1 MNRETVM
8 KELAL
13 LLDDVLIHPAVAGEI
28 KQLILGTGNEKKFI
42 KQLTKQVGL
51 LKEYGINVIQLPQF
65 EKLKNY
71 RGLYSMHLESNVYN
85 IRMLYTYGKMA
96 KLYCIAFMKKRAR
109 KLLAMRNMHQLQ
121 WKENGKWRFDYECK
135 TNEIK

>member
-1 MNRETVM
+1 MDLRRYILWLQILLISNIINKKEKDDGVNRETVM

-71 RGLYSMHLESNVYN
+71 SCL
-85 IRMLYTYGKMA
+85 LYTSDA
-96 KLYCIAFMKKRAR
+96 A
-109 KLLAMRNMHQLQ
+109 
-121 WKENGKWRFDYECK
+121 DD
-135 TNEIK
+135 

>member
-1 MNRETVM
+1 MNKKEKDDGVNRETVM

-28 KQLILGTGNEKKFI
+28 KQLILGTGNEIKFI

-85 IRMLYTYGKMA
+85 IRMLYTYGKDGEIILHCFYEKEGKEVTGYEKHA
-96 KLYCIAFMKKRAR
+96 PIAMERKRE
-109 KLLAMRNMHQLQ
+109 M
-121 WKENGKWRFDYECK
+121 EV
-135 TNEIK
+135 

>member
-71 RGLYSMHLESNVYN
+71 RGLYSCL
-85 IRMLYTYGKMA
+85 LYTS
-96 KLYCIAFMKKRAR
+96 
-109 KLLAMRNMHQLQ
+109 
-121 WKENGKWRFDYECK
+121 
-135 TNEIK
+135 

>member
-1 MNRETVM
+1 MNKKEKDDGVNRETVM

-71 RGLYSMHLESNVYN
+71 RGLYSMHLD
-85 IRMLYTYGKMA
+85 GKDGEIILHCFYEKEGKEVTGYEKHA
-96 KLYCIAFMKKRAR
+96 PIAMERKRE
-109 KLLAMRNMHQLQ
+109 M
-121 WKENGKWRFDYECK
+121 EV
-135 TNEIK
+135 

>member
-1 MNRETVM
+1 MQILLISNIMNKKEKDDGVNRETVM

-51 LKEYGINVIQLPQF
+51 LKEYGINVIQA
-65 EKLKNY
+65 
-71 RGLYSMHLESNVYN
+71 SAV
-85 IRMLYTYGKMA
+85 
-96 KLYCIAFMKKRAR
+96 
-109 KLLAMRNMHQLQ
+109 
-121 WKENGKWRFDYECK
+121 
-135 TNEIK
+135 